1 VTRVAFVT
9 GASRG
14 IGKASALALAEAGL
28 DVVVTARTAVEGER
42 YDYGST
48 LASSGARALPG
59 SIARTADEI
68 RARGRRAL
76 PIRLDLLDA
85 ASLDAAVARVL
96 REWGRI
102 DVLLNNG
109 IYQGPGVMDRLLELP
124 EDALR
129 RVFEG
134 NFFAQ
139 LRLTRRVVDHMLERG
154 GGIVID
160 MSSTAALV
168 DPQAP
173 SGEGGWGF
181 AYGASK
187 SALHRLA
194 GFLHVEL
201 GKRGIRAYNVD
212 PGYVATE
219 SMREI
224 LGENDPIYQQQLRHG
239 SPPEVPAALVAW
251 LATSPEAEALSGQSL
266 HAPSFVRERGL
277 A

>member
-1 VTRVAFVT
+1 MNRQAADTPGT
-9 GASRG
+9 GPARRFLRYDLPLPACVLAALL
-14 IGKASALALAEAGL
+14 ASASAHAALDDAAYRRVNDSLVQHHIIPRYAKLAQTTEALRG
-28 DVVVTARTAVEGER
+28 VAVGFCRT
-42 YDYGST
+42 
-48 LASSGARALPG
+48 
-59 SIARTADEI
+59 
-68 RARGRRAL
+68 
-76 PIRLDLLDA
+76 LDA
-85 ASLDAAVARVL
+85 ASLDAAVARAL

-109 IYQGPGVMDRLLELP
+109 IYQGPGVMDLLLELP
-124 EDALR
+124 EEALR

-187 SALHRLA
+187 AALHRLA

-239 SPPEVPAALVAW
+239 SPPGRSCGRACGAPMRSAPRCRRRRPPRAA
-251 LATSPEAEALSGQSL
+251 S
-266 HAPSFVRERGL
+266 
-277 A
+277 